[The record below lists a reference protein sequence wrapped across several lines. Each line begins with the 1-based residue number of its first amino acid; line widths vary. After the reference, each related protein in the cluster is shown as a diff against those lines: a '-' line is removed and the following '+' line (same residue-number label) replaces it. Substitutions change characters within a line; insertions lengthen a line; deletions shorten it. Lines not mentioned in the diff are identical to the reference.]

1 MRLHFLAAVALAGA
15 LSAQSLA
22 GPPAIRATGEGVVYA
37 RPDQAKIDIGVVTQA
52 PTAEAAGSQ
61 NAAQLQ
67 GVMTKLRALLGQ
79 KADIRTISYSLN
91 PAYRYPQNGGKPSI
105 EGYTA
110 MNTVEVT
117 TDDLPNVGKL
127 IDAATAGGAN
137 QIQRLQFTLR
147 DETSARR
154 EALAKAALQSRSNAE
169 AMAAAVGLKL
179 GKVLLLEQGSPQIIR
194 PMVGAMAAA
203 GRIGGAPT
211 PVEAEPIEVRASVT
225 LTIAVE

>member
-1 MRLHFLAAVALAGA
+1 MRLHFLAAFVLVGSLA
-15 LSAQSLA
+15 AQSTP
-22 GPPAIRATGEGVVYA
+22 GPPAIRASGEGVVYA

-52 PTAEAAGSQ
+52 STAEAAGSQ

-67 GVMTKLRALLGQ
+67 GVMTKLRASLGP

-105 EGYTA
+105 DGYTA

-127 IDAATAGGAN
+127 IDTATAGGAN
-137 QIQRLQFTLR
+137 EIQRLQFTLK
-147 DETSARR
+147 DETGFRR
-154 EALAKAALQSRSNAE
+154 EALAKAAAQARGNAE
-169 AMAAAVGLKL
+169 AMASAVGLKL
-179 GKVLLLEQGSPQIIR
+179 GKVLLLEQGSPQTIR

-203 GRIGGAPT
+203 RIGGAST
-211 PVEAEPIEVRASVT
+211 PVESEPIEVRASVT